1 MPFGL
6 VYRTLLFQIKTWNI
20 FSSRFPSLPFLPRT
34 LTCWSGSWS
43 WEERSVGSSRVS
55 GTPMFLFGA
64 TVYLFSLTY
73 TWLCFQIVSSI
84 DRGSTSPVSW
94 LRFSDMKRSTW
105 VLSEFSQV
113 FFPPDKNLWLQLLKR
128 ECVCQRQN
136 VNAVFE
142 VECGFQVLGAE
153 LDDTLDLEKT
163 WWLTFTESQ

>member
-84 DRGSTSPVSW
+84 ARGSTSPVSW

-113 FFPPDKNLWLQLLKR
+113 LSLQI
-128 ECVCQRQN
+128 
-136 VNAVFE
+136 
-142 VECGFQVLGAE
+142 
-153 LDDTLDLEKT
+153 KT
-163 WWLTFTESQ
+163 WGFSFWRENVSAKDRTSTQFSRSRADSKYWEQSWTTHFIWKKQGD